1 MSLGVGAA
9 ATATATT
16 ATATAQ
22 MRAMAHPT
30 RLSIMSLLTGAPM
43 TAAEVAR
50 ELGMTHA
57 NASYH
62 LRQLHAAGKIAV
74 AGEERIHGGV
84 ARRYRYLLG
93 DDTLSRALIGPTET
107 QAMHQALAGELLRRS
122 AHRRPSSRTS
132 HLTDADLWVDPTAW
146 GEFRQ
151 TVASASRALHEAARP
166 SRTPGTIRVSASI
179 ALFELE
185 PDA

>member
-1 MSLGVGAA
+1 MSLGADIP
-9 ATATATT
+9 
-16 ATATAQ
+16 TATAQ

-30 RLSIMSLLTGAPM
+30 RLRIMSLLTGAPM

-50 ELGMTHA
+50 ELDMSHA

-93 DDTLSRALIGPTET
+93 DETSAHVAIGPAEM

-122 AHRRPSSRTS
+122 AHRRPSRNRS
-132 HLTDADLWVDPTAW
+132 HLTDADLWVDPKAW
-146 GEFRQ
+146 DEFRRS
-151 TVASASRALHEAARP
+151 VAGASRALHEAARP
-166 SRTPGTIRVSASI
+166 PRTAGTIRVSASI

-185 PDA
+185 PDG

>member
-1 MSLGVGAA
+1 
-9 ATATATT
+9 
-16 ATATAQ
+16 
-22 MRAMAHPT
+22 MAHPT
-30 RLSIMSLLTGAPM
+30 RLRIMSLLTGAPM

-62 LRQLHAAGKIAV
+62 LRQLHAAGKITV

-93 DDTLSRALIGPTET
+93 DETSSHVAFGPAEM
-107 QAMHQALAGELLRRS
+107 QAMYQALAGELLRRS
-122 AHRRPSSRTS
+122 ARRRPSRNRS
-132 HLTDADLWVDPTAW
+132 HLTDADLWVDPKAW
-146 GEFRQ
+146 DRFRR

-166 SRTPGTIRVSASI
+166 SRTAGTIRVSASI